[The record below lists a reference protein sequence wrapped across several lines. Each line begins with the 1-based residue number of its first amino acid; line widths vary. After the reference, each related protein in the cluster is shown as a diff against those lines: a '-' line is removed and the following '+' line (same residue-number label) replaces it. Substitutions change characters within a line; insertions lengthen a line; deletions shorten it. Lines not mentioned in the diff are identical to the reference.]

1 MTRQEA
7 FEALENNSLVRLSNK
22 AFNDLEIEG
31 SNIFEVYQL
40 EQGGVVNLYHE
51 ETGEVYHDM
60 SASDIEFITFKSE
73 RL

>member
-7 FEALENNSLVRLSNK
+7 FEALENNSLVRLTNE

-40 EQGGVVNLYHE
+40 EQGGGVNLYHE
-51 ETGEVYHDM
+51 ETNEVYHDM
-60 SASDIEFITFKSE
+60 SASDIEFITFKNK
-73 RL
+73 